1 MGIKGL
7 VQDLAGAVFARPAA
21 GGNAGVGLQLL
32 ERARAFLDGLAQTLV
47 GDPVTDA
54 HVHGWTLG
62 AYPSVAGIALQII
75 RI

>member
-7 VQDLAGAVFARPAA
+7 VQDLAGAAFARPAA

-32 ERARAFLDGLAQTLV
+32 ERAGAFLDGLAQTLV

-54 HVHGWTLG
+54 DVHGLTLG
-62 AYPSVAGIALQII
+62 AHGSGTGIALQII